1 MRQTGFPSTSS
12 ACHAL
17 RAGAGALA
25 TTGGGRGGDA
35 QGTTSDLWDTG
46 AAEKPNFRQ
55 WRNKKQRRKSE
66 EKVREEKRREEKRR
80 EEKSKSETVRRKKM
94 QVREKVGK
102 WQK

>member
-35 QGTTSDLWDTG
+35 QGATSDLWDTG
-46 AAEKPNFRQ
+46 AAEKSNFRL

-66 EKVREEKRREEKRR
+66 EKVREEKRREEKKQDQRR
-80 EEKSKSETVRRKKM
+80 ESQET
-94 QVREKVGK
+94 GDAGA
-102 WQK
+102 